1 MTIPAATPSG
11 GPRDWPELA
20 YAEWAGTAATLHMW
34 TQVVGKVR
42 MALTPAVNH
51 WWHVPLYVSAR
62 GLTTSPM
69 PIGGRSIEI
78 AFDFIAHR
86 LEITCSDGAYDYL
99 ALEPMSVAAFY
110 RHVMAALD
118 RLGVRPSIWT
128 TPCEVEN
135 PIPFEE
141 DEVHASYDP
150 EAAHRFWRV
159 LVQADRVFKVFRA
172 RFIGKASPVH
182 FFWGSFD
189 LAVTRFSGR
198 RAPPHPGS
206 GLLPASVSEEAYSHE
221 VSSCGFW
228 PGAPGVEA
236 IFYAYAYPEPP
247 GFADAAVRPRGA
259 RWEASLGEFVLPYE
273 TMRTAQSPDLALL
286 NFLQSTY
293 EAAAD
298 LGGWPRGELERN
310 PPEGETP

>member
-1 MTIPAATPSG
+1 MTFAG
-11 GPRDWPELA
+11 EPRDWPPLA
-20 YAEWAGTAATLHMW
+20 YDDWADTAVTLHMW

-42 MALTPAVNH
+42 MALTPPVNH

-62 GLTTSPM
+62 GITTSPM
-69 PIGGRSIEI
+69 PTGGRTVEI

-86 LEITCSDGAYDYL
+86 LEITCTDGACEYI

-110 RHVMAALD
+110 REVMAALD
-118 RLGVRPSIWT
+118 RLGVRPRIWT
-128 TPCEVEN
+128 MPCEVEN

-141 DEVHASYDP
+141 DEVHKSYDP
-150 EAAHRFWRV
+150 EAAQRFWRV
-159 LVQADRVFKVFRA
+159 LVQADRVLKVFRGP
-172 RFIGKASPVH
+172 FIGKASPVH
-182 FFWGSFD
+182 FFWGGFD

-206 GLLPASVSEEAYSHE
+206 EIVPASINQEAYSHE

-236 IFYAYAYPEPP
+236 MFYAYAYPEPP
-247 GFADAAVRPRGA
+247 GFADAGVRPRSA
-259 RWEASLGEFVLPYE
+259 RWETSLGEFVLPYE
-273 TMRTAQSPDLALL
+273 GMRTSQAPDSALL

-298 LGGWPRGELERN
+298 LGGWPRAELEREVS
-310 PPEGETP
+310 EGAAA

>member
-1 MTIPAATPSG
+1 MTFPAATLSG
-11 GPRDWPELA
+11 GPRDWPALA
-20 YAEWAGTAATLHMW
+20 YADWADTAATLHMW

-69 PIGGRSIEI
+69 PTGGRSIEI

-86 LEITCSDGAYDYL
+86 LEITCSDGAHDFL
-99 ALEPMSVAAFY
+99 GLEPMSVATFY
-110 RHVMAALD
+110 REVMAALD
-118 RLGVRPSIWT
+118 RLGVRPHIWT
-128 TPCEVEN
+128 IPCEVET
-135 PIPFEE
+135 PIPFED
-141 DEVHASYDP
+141 DEVHKSYDP
-150 EAAHRFWRV
+150 EAAQRFWRV
-159 LVQADRVFKVFRA
+159 LVQADRVMKAFRG

-198 RAPPHPGS
+198 RAPLHPGS
-206 GLLPASVSEEAYSHE
+206 ELAPASVSQEAYSHE

-236 IFYAYAYPEPP
+236 VFYAYAYPEPP
-247 GFADAAVRPRGA
+247 GFADAPVRPRGA

-273 TMRTAQSPDLALL
+273 IMRTTQSPDFALFS
-286 NFLQSTY
+286 FLQSTY

-298 LGGWPRGELERN
+298 LAAWPRGELERN
-310 PPEGETP
+310 APEGETP

>member
-1 MTIPAATPSG
+1 MTFPTETLAG
-11 GPRDWPELA
+11 GPRDWPALA
-20 YAEWAGTAATLHMW
+20 YADWADTAATLHMW

-51 WWHVPLYVSAR
+51 WWHVPLYVGAR

-69 PIGGRSIEI
+69 PIGGRSIEV

-99 ALEPMSVAAFY
+99 ALEPMSVATFY
-110 RHVMAALD
+110 RAVMAALD
-118 RLGVRPSIWT
+118 RLGVRPKIWT

-141 DEVHASYDP
+141 DEVHKSYDP
-150 EAAHRFWRV
+150 EAAQRFWRV
-159 LVQADRVFKVFRA
+159 LVQADRVMKAFRG

-206 GLLPASVSEEAYSHE
+206 EMSPASVSLEAYSHE
-221 VSSCGFW
+221 VSSAGFW

-236 IFYAYAYPEPP
+236 VFYAYAYPEPA

-273 TMRTAQSPDLALL
+273 TMRTSQSPDLALL
-286 NFLQSTY
+286 SFLQSTY

-298 LGGWPRGELERN
+298 LGDWPRAELERN
-310 PPEGETP
+310 APEGETP

>member
-1 MTIPAATPSG
+1 MTFTG
-11 GPRDWPELA
+11 GPRDWPALV
-20 YAEWAGTAATLHMW
+20 YADWADTAVTLHMW

-42 MALTPAVNH
+42 MALAAPVNH

-62 GLTTSPM
+62 GITTSPM
-69 PIGGRSIEI
+69 PIGARSIEI

-86 LEITCSDGAYDYL
+86 LEITCSDGASAHL
-99 ALEPMSVAAFY
+99 ALEPMSVAVFH
-110 RHVMAALD
+110 REVMAALD
-118 RLGVRPSIWT
+118 RLGVRPRIWT

-135 PIPFEE
+135 PIPFEL
-141 DEVHASYDP
+141 DEVHKSYDP
-150 EAAHRFWRV
+150 EAAQRFWRV
-159 LVQADRVFKVFRA
+159 LVQADRVMKAFRG
-172 RFIGKASPVH
+172 RFLGKASPVH

-206 GLLPASVSEEAYSHE
+206 EILPASISYEAYSHE

-247 GFADAAVRPRGA
+247 GFADAAVRPRTA

-273 TMRTAQSPDLALL
+273 AMRIAQSPDFALL

-298 LGGWPRGELERN
+298 LGDWPRGELERN
-310 PPEGETP
+310 APEGETA

>member
-1 MTIPAATPSG
+1 MTIPAATPAG

-20 YAEWAGTAATLHMW
+20 YAEWADTAATLHMW

-99 ALEPMSVAAFY
+99 ALEPMSVASFY

-141 DEVHASYDP
+141 DELHASSDP
-150 EAAHRFWRV
+150 EAAHRYWRG